1 MRPNFLFSPSSLY
14 YRFSCHRL
22 SNREIISISFPEFET
37 CRVADSP
44 WPSGTMS
51 SVRQNFPTF
60 LCRDTG
66 DQTIG
71 FWRQMDVSYTRRA
84 NLTNSVWTFNF
95 SRLLWKQQPVTQLYP
110 KPDESNYIPF
120 KFNLNINLPT
130 TFNLPKM
137 ACSLLVSLLISVYI
151 FHLLHATY
159 FFHLIF
165 LDFFTI
171 TVTCLWRLQ
180 IMNPSLRIVLLFS
193 GHLISYNFV

>member
-1 MRPNFLFSPSSLY
+1 
-14 YRFSCHRL
+14 
-22 SNREIISISFPEFET
+22 
-37 CRVADSP
+37 
-44 WPSGTMS
+44 
-51 SVRQNFPTF
+51 
-60 LCRDTG
+60 
-66 DQTIG
+66 
-71 FWRQMDVSYTRRA
+71 
-84 NLTNSVWTFNF
+84 
-95 SRLLWKQQPVTQLYP
+95 
-110 KPDESNYIPF
+110 
-120 KFNLNINLPT
+120 
-130 TFNLPKM
+130 M